1 MEIGEASTLSILAFF
16 SLHNQPQS
24 NSFNL
29 LIYRSSQAP
38 LPYIT
43 LQHMMLYY
51 SALNHTTVHYII
63 LQYFGLHYSTL
74 HHNIRAT
81 PHHTTPQHTTAHYTT
96 THYST
101 LRHNTLQHITPHYT
115 THTTTRYVTTHYST
129 IQHTTPQH
137 TTAQHTTSHYTTT
150 HYTTAHYTTLY
161 HNTLHH
167 NTLHHNTRTTSSTGL
182 PDEHGRL
189 QILKIHTAMMKKMEK
204 MHPDVSLEQLAAEVC
219 DARNVWML
227 KIFECQEC
235 FIVAVEFLLIAFI
248 EISRGDVLICSEM
261 FRRWSNLIK
270 KTSDARTY
278 RRKTSAERRL
288 RVW

>member
-74 HHNIRAT
+74 HHNTRAT
-81 PHHTTPQHTTAHYTT
+81 PRHTTPQHTTAHYAT

-101 LRHNTLQHITPHYT
+101 LR
-115 THTTTRYVTTHYST
+115 
-129 IQHTTPQH
+129 
-137 TTAQHTTSHYTTT
+137 
-150 HYTTAHYTTLY
+150 

-167 NTLHHNTRTTSSTGL
+167 NTLHHNTRTTFSTGL

-248 EISRGDVLICSEM
+248 EISRGDVLICSEV
-261 FRRWSNLIK
+261 FRRWSDLIK